1 MALSTQIRLHSLSVL
16 QSSIVLCRFLWKD
29 KEKNKTFIRVWID
42 QVMYQSV
49 SRRLA
54 LVWANARPPGLTV
67 CANALQLPQ
76 EGGGR
81 WLQLELIDA

>member
-54 LVWANARPPGLTV
+54 LV
-67 CANALQLPQ
+67 
-76 EGGGR
+76 
-81 WLQLELIDA
+81 